1 MKRSRMRE
9 LTVEVTVGVVMF
21 MILLA
26 LGVFTIILSRENIFR
41 TYYPIRV
48 AFRDVMGLS
57 EGDNVL
63 YHGVK
68 IGVVKSLEITTNG
81 VLVYASM
88 DYPVTFYE
96 DYQIKIDSSSVLGGH
111 YLSLNEGSEG
121 KAVIPHD
128 TIMRGEKP
136 ISLIADASDTFSMV
150 KKALGEGGILTNLE
164 AAVANIREVSDDMK
178 LLGNNLVE
186 GKGTLGKL
194 FVQDD
199 LYNKLDSVASN
210 LDTVSSDLA
219 QGRGTLGKLLAN
231 DEIYDEIKGIS
242 ADVRKI
248 TGGLAAGQGT
258 LGKLLVEDTLYNDVS
273 AISSNLMEVS
283 DRLAKG
289 EGTLGKLSKDDALY
303 NEIKVLVEEA
313 IATLDDIRESTP
325 ITSFSS
331 IFFGAF

>member
-9 LTVEVTVGVVMF
+9 ITVEVTVGVVMF

-48 AFRDVMGLS
+48 EFRDVMGLS

-68 IGVVKSLEITTNG
+68 VGVVKSMDITSNG

-88 DYPVTFYE
+88 DYPVVFHE
-96 DYQIKIDSSSVLGGH
+96 DYSVKIDASSVLGGH
-111 YLSLNEGSEG
+111 YLNLNEGTEG
-121 KAVIPHD
+121 LPVVSRDVVLSGA
-128 TIMRGEKP
+128 KP
-136 ISLIADASDTFSMV
+136 MSLIEDATETFSMV
-150 KKALGEGGILTNLE
+150 KKSLSEGGILTNLE
-164 AAVANIREVSDDMK
+164 AAVANVREVSDDLK
-178 LLGNNLVE
+178 ILGDNLVA
-186 GKGTLGKL
+186 GRGTLGKL
-194 FVQDD
+194 FMQDE
-199 LYNKLDSVASN
+199 LYDKLNSIASN
-210 LDTVSSDLA
+210 LDTVSRELA
-219 QGRGTLGKLLAN
+219 EGQGTLGKLLAS
-231 DEIYDEIKGIS
+231 DEMYDEIKGIS
-242 ADVRKI
+242 ADIKKI
-248 TGGLAAGQGT
+248 TGGLASGQGT
-258 LGKLLVEDTLYNDVS
+258 LGKLLNEDALYNDVS
-273 AISSNLMEVS
+273 SISSNLMVVS

>member
-9 LTVEVTVGVVMF
+9 VTVEVTVGVVMF

-41 TYYPIRV
+41 TYYPITV
-48 AFRDVMGLS
+48 AFKDVMGLS
-57 EGDNVL
+57 DGDNVL

-68 IGVVKSLEITTNG
+68 IGVVKNLEITSNG
-81 VLVYASM
+81 VLVFASM

-96 DYQIKIDSSSVLGGH
+96 DYRIKIDSSSVLGGH
-111 YLSLNEGSEG
+111 YLSLEEGSEG
-121 KAVIPHD
+121 SPVVSRDVVMHGD
-128 TIMRGEKP
+128 KP
-136 ISLIADASDTFSMV
+136 ISLIADASETFSMV
-150 KKALGEGGILTNLE
+150 KKSLREGGILTNLE
-164 AAVANIREVSDDMK
+164 AAVANIREVSDDLK
-178 LLGNNLVE
+178 ILGNNLTE
-186 GKGTLGKL
+186 GRGTLGKL
-194 FVQDD
+194 FVNDD

-219 QGRGTLGKLLAN
+219 QGRGTLGKLLAD
-231 DEIYDEIKGIS
+231 DEVYNEIKAIS
-242 ADVRKI
+242 ADIKNI
-248 TGGLAAGQGT
+248 TGGLANGQGT
-258 LGKLLVEDTLYNDVS
+258 IGKLLVEDSLYYNIS
-273 AISSNLMEVS
+273 AISSNLTVIS
-283 DRLAKG
+283 DRLVKG
-289 EGTLGKLSKDDALY
+289 EGTLGKLSQDDALY

>member
-41 TYYPIRV
+41 TYYPLQV
-48 AFRDVMGLS
+48 TFRDVMGLS
-57 EGDNVL
+57 DGDNVL
-63 YHGVK
+63 YRGVK
-68 IGVVKSLEITTNG
+68 IGVVKSLTITSNG
-81 VLVYASM
+81 ILVSASLE
-88 DYPVTFYE
+88 YPVEFYE
-96 DYQIKIDSSSVLGGH
+96 DYQIKIDAASVLGGH
-111 YLSLNEGSEG
+111 YLSLDEGSED
-121 KAVIPHD
+121 KPVVPRD
-128 TIMRGEKP
+128 TIMRGAKP

-150 KKALGEGGILTNLE
+150 KRSLGEGGILTNLE
-164 AAVANIREVSDDMK
+164 MAVVNIREVSENLK
-178 LLGNNLVE
+178 VLGDNLIE
-186 GKGTLGKL
+186 GRGTLGKL
-194 FVQDD
+194 FMQDD

-210 LDTVSSDLA
+210 LDAVSADLA
-219 QGRGTLGKLLAN
+219 EGRGTLGKLLA
-231 DEIYDEIKGIS
+231 DDGLYDEIKGIS
-242 ADVRKI
+242 ADLKKI
-248 TGGLAAGQGT
+248 TGDLAGGRGT
-258 LGKLLVEDTLYNDVS
+258 IGKLLVEDSLYTDVS
-273 AISSNLMEVS
+273 TISSNLMEVS

-289 EGTLGKLSKDDALY
+289 EGTLGKLSKDDGLY